1 MIEYLKKANKHPI
14 QNDLEIKETVDSI
27 LNQIRQR
34 RENAVRDLA
43 REYDHWE
50 GDFILSPEKI
60 TELSRQVPEEI
71 KRDIQFAHR
80 QVFGFARAQRE
91 SLQEFETEIHPGVSL
106 GQKLVPC
113 GVAGCYIPGGRFV
126 HIASALMSVA
136 TAKAAGVS
144 FIIACSPP
152 RDEGIHPAVAYALE
166 ISGADLFLA
175 LGGIQ
180 AIGTMAFGLF
190 TGKPADI
197 IVGPGNRYL
206 TEAKRLLFG
215 EVGIDVIAGPTELA
229 ILADKTA
236 DPKMVAID
244 LVSQA
249 EHGPDSTVWL
259 ITDSR
264 ELGQHVLRLI
274 PEIIGDLPESE
285 TASQSWDDHGEIAL
299 CDGREEMVRT
309 SDDYA
314 AEHVQVMAEDLEWWL
329 KKLKNYGSL
338 FLGEESTVAHGDKTS
353 GINHILPTYRAA
365 RYSGGLSVHKF
376 IKILTYQKMTKEAS
390 KKIGTVTSR
399 ISRFEGMEGHARAAD
414 YRLQK
419 YFPDQDWDFTI
430 YSSKKD

>member
-1 MIEYLKKANKHPI
+1 MAEYLKKANKHPI
-14 QNDLEIKETVDSI
+14 QKNREIEEHVNSI

-43 REYDHWE
+43 RKYDHWE
-50 GDFILSPEKI
+50 GDLILSPEKI
-60 TELSRQVPEEI
+60 ADLSRQVPEEI
-71 KRDIQFAHR
+71 KHDIQFAHA
-80 QVFGFARAQRE
+80 QVFGFARAQRD

-113 GVAGCYIPGGRFV
+113 GVVGCYIPGGRFV

-144 FIIACSPP
+144 LIIACSPP
-152 RDEGIHPAVAYALE
+152 RDGEIHPAVAYALE
-166 ISGADLFLA
+166 ISGTDLLLS

-236 DPKMVAID
+236 DPKMVAVD

-264 ELGQHVLRLI
+264 ELGEHVLRLI
-274 PEIIGDLPESE
+274 PEIIHDLPEPE
-285 TASQSWDDHGEIAL
+285 AASQSWDDHGEIVL
-299 CDGREEMVRT
+299 CENREEMART
-309 SDDYA
+309 SDEYA
-314 AEHVQVMAEDLEWWL
+314 AEHVQVMAEDLDWWL
-329 KKLKNYGSL
+329 KILHNYGSL

-353 GINHILPTYRAA
+353 GINHILPTNRAA

-376 IKILTYQKMTKEAS
+376 IKILTYQKMTREAN
-390 KKIGTVTSR
+390 KKIGAVTSR
-399 ISRFEGMEGHARAAD
+399 ISRLESMEGHARAAD
-414 YRLQK
+414 YRLRK
-419 YFPDQDWDFTI
+419 YFPDEDWDFSV
-430 YSSKKD
+430 YSAKRE

>member
-1 MIEYLKKANKHPI
+1 MIEYLKKANEHSIKK
-14 QNDLEIKETVDSI
+14 DLEIKETVDSI
-27 LNQIRQR
+27 LNQIRQK

-60 TELSRQVPEEI
+60 TDLSSQVPEEI
-71 KRDIQFAHR
+71 KHDIQFAHR

-113 GVAGCYIPGGRFV
+113 GVVGCYIPGGRFV

-152 RDEGIHPAVAYALE
+152 RDGGIHPAVAYALE
-166 ISGADLFLA
+166 ISGADLILA

-259 ITDSR
+259 ITDSKV
-264 ELGQHVLRLI
+264 LGQHVLRLI
-274 PEIIGDLPESE
+274 PEIIGALPESE
-285 TASQSWDDHGEIAL
+285 AASQSWDDHGEIVL
-299 CDGREEMVRT
+299 CEGREEMVRT

-353 GINHILPTYRAA
+353 GINHILPTNRAA

-414 YRLQK
+414 YRLRK